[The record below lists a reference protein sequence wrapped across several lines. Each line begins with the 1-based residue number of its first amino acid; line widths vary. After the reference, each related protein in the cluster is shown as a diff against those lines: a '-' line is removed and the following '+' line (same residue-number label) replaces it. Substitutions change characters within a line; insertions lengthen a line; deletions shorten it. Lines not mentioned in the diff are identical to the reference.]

1 MVVHTFTQKT
11 PITIVHRVQ
20 VGVYRWP
27 HIEKKKLEGLAMEKL
42 GLLCQYTVPLKQVDL
57 ACEVTDCWQHF

>member
-1 MVVHTFTQKT
+1 VIHTFTQKT

-20 VGVYRWP
+20 VGVDRWP
-27 HIEKKKLEGLAMEKL
+27 ATYREEEVEGLAMKKL
-42 GLLCQYTVPLKQVDL
+42 GLLCHYTVPLKQVDL